1 MHYDSIKLDHIGIE
15 VNDLDQSISWY
26 VENFGFTIKERFTN
40 KDGIGLCY
48 LQKNNTLYEIKQN
61 SSISTQYS
69 GKIDHIAYTSN
80 DIKSDYE
87 YYRKK
92 GLKIT
97 TNKIEHSDCG
107 DGKKIDFFKILSET
121 NEVVEF
127 CQRK

>member
-1 MHYDSIKLDHIGIE
+1 MQYDSIKLDHIGLV
-15 VNDLDQSISWY
+15 VNDLEPSISWY
-26 VENFGFTIKERFTN
+26 VENFGFTIKDRFIE

-61 SSISTQYS
+61 PSISTQYS

-92 GLKIT
+92 GLKII
-97 TNKIEHSDCG
+97 TNKIEYSKCIG
-107 DGKKIDFFKILSET
+107 NKGADFFKILSQDD
-121 NEVVEF
+121 EVVEF
-127 CQRK
+127 CQRR